1 MEQQKKFVVS
11 VEKDSDG
18 TYVAYNM
25 DFSDYTLLGR
35 GNTVA
40 EAKADF
46 CNSMEEVAG
55 LIRSEGREIP
65 EEFVAP
71 PVFKFDLSSLF
82 EYYSMINVSAFAR
95 YVGINAA
102 LMRQYRQGNTYV
114 SDRQLKKIED
124 AIHRLGS
131 ELSSL
136 TLI

>member
-71 PVFKFDLSSLF
+71 PVFKFDLSS
-82 EYYSMINVSAFAR
+82 E
-95 YVGINAA
+95 
-102 LMRQYRQGNTYV
+102 
-114 SDRQLKKIED
+114 ED
-124 AIHRLGS
+124 
-131 ELSSL
+131 
-136 TLI
+136 